1 MAMSIQTDRSLV
13 RETGMSV
20 RYALVSFTAPDA
32 SRIVERQPLNVSFVI
47 DRSGS
52 MGGSKIELALA
63 AVAQALRMLR
73 DTDRFSVIAYDHDV
87 VVVVP
92 STPATPE
99 AVRNAVA
106 QVQGLQARGSTDLGA
121 GWLKGC
127 EQIAQHLREGETTRC
142 LLLSDGLANQGITD
156 RDVLAEHSR
165 ELGGRGV
172 RTSCLGIGNDYDER
186 LLEAIA
192 TSSRGHSYNVET
204 AVQIPDILTSELG
217 EALETVARDVVVRVR
232 PSLSAGVGPTFR
244 SGLSGS
250 GGTVTIKTL
259 NRYPLTTHGDGSASL
274 QLGDLTARQEVALVF
289 RLKFPAGRSGEHA
302 SALFGV
308 TDASRVLSI
317 PDNDIIW
324 TFAGHAENDA
334 QPRNRTVDRAVAELY
349 AAAARAEALEM
360 NREGR
365 YQDSGARLEEIA
377 RRIEAYAGHDPV
389 LRELVEELRQRHK
402 VTYSAPMS
410 ALLSK
415 SEYASSLNAS
425 RMRDESGKARRR
437 PPS

>member
-1 MAMSIQTDRSLV
+1 M
-13 RETGMSV
+13 
-20 RYALVSFTAPDA
+20 
-32 SRIVERQPLNVSFVI
+32 
-47 DRSGS
+47 
-52 MGGSKIELALA
+52 
-63 AVAQALRMLR
+63 
-73 DTDRFSVIAYDHDV
+73 
-87 VVVVP
+87 
-92 STPATPE
+92 
-99 AVRNAVA
+99 
-106 QVQGLQARGSTDLGA
+106 
-121 GWLKGC
+121 
-127 EQIAQHLREGETTRC
+127 
-142 LLLSDGLANQGITD
+142 
-156 RDVLAEHSR
+156 
-165 ELGGRGV
+165 
-172 RTSCLGIGNDYDER
+172 
-186 LLEAIA
+186 
-192 TSSRGHSYNVET
+192 
-204 AVQIPDILTSELG
+204 
-217 EALETVARDVVVRVR
+217 R

-244 SGLSGS
+244 SGVSRSGGS
-250 GGTVTIKTL
+250 APGGTVSIKSL
-259 NRYPLTTHGDGSASL
+259 NRYPLTTDGDGSASL

-308 TDASRVLSI
+308 TDAARALSI

-365 YQDSGARLEEIA
+365 YEDSGARLEEIA
-377 RRIEAYAGHDPV
+377 RKIEAYAGHDPV

-410 ALLSK
+410 AQLSK

-437 PPS
+437 PTS